1 MKLQSSGMFYYFS
14 SEDELIIACA
24 EEATL
29 RMEKILI
36 ATAIKEVRTPAT
48 LMETLQKKA
57 IEMAPTMKFFSSVCS
72 DKSYEELI
80 KSVLQRMG
88 ERYSKYCNK

>member
-1 MKLQSSGMFYYFS
+1 MEVVDRKKEVLNACLDFFIEKGLSKTSTRDLGSAMKLQSSGMFYYFS

-29 RMEKILI
+29 RIEKILI

-48 LMETLQKKA
+48 LMETLQKKQL
-57 IEMAPTMKFFSSVCS
+57 KW
-72 DKSYEELI
+72 
-80 KSVLQRMG
+80 LQL
-88 ERYSKYCNK
+88 